1 LIGEIYAILTAVLRG
16 YAVIPIRKGLQYST
30 PSTSATIYLLINT
43 AILWAI
49 TLYNHPLELFLADG
63 FIYFVLAGIIAPG
76 IAARFKDIGI
86 SRLGVILSTPIVGT
100 NTFLSMLIAVFLLNE
115 KLTLKLAVGALIIF
129 IGINL
134 LTSQEGNIGR
144 WKKKDLTFPM
154 TAAVLFATSTNL
166 RKLGLLKIGDP
177 LVGATI
183 TSTVSLAMLVLT
195 SQISQARGLNSW
207 ELKFNREALRYFG
220 LSGLISSIAFLSY
233 FMALSSSSI
242 VKIQPIAGTNP
253 LFAVLFS
260 YIFLKN
266 QEHIT
271 TRNLIGTLLVVAGI
285 ILITI

>member
-1 LIGEIYAILTAVLRG
+1 MGEIYAILTAVLRG
-16 YAVIPIRKGLQYST
+16 YAVIPVRKGLQYST

-100 NTFLSMLIAVFLLNE
+100 NTFLSMLIAVSLLNE
-115 KLTLKLAVGALIIF
+115 KLTLNLAIGALLIF
-129 IGINL
+129 TGINL
-134 LTSQEGNIGR
+134 LTWQGGNIGG
-144 WKKKDLTFPM
+144 WKKKDLIFPM
-154 TAAVLFATSTNL
+154 AAAVLFATSTNL
-166 RKLGLLKIGDP
+166 RKQGLLKIGDP
-177 LVGATI
+177 IVGATI
-183 TSTVSLAMLVLT
+183 TSTVSLAMLFLI
-195 SQISQARGLNSW
+195 SQISRAWGSNSW
-207 ELKFNREALRYFG
+207 EFKFNKEALRYFG

-233 FMALSSSSI
+233 FMALSSSSV

-260 YIFLKN
+260 YFFLKN

-271 TRNLIGTLLVVAGI
+271 TRNLMGTLLVVAGI